1 MAITKIHPIK
11 STLKK
16 AIDYI
21 VDPAK
26 TDDKL
31 LVSSFGC
38 AVETADL
45 EFEKTRLLAMQK
57 GNNLAHQLIQAF
69 EPGEVSY
76 AQAHEIGR
84 QLADEILGGKY
95 EYVIATHINKEHC
108 HIVGLFKLSREQGYI
123 VRPIPDSN
131 DYEILAGHNR
141 TRAWQMT
148 GHDMIPAEVVSAD
161 DARAVSIAVA
171 TNLLRRQDLTII
183 ERGKAYKAV
192 LDAEKRQGARTD
204 IGTSGENRQKFLTR
218 EIVADFFGVTEYEIR
233 KAIKLAGLI
242 EPLADILEDT
252 PRKLPIACAELI
264 ADYDATTQQAFVEMC
279 SIEGYTLNK
288 ATVQK
293 ITRTCPP
300 PSAGKQEIYAVWRQA
315 RAEEAQRRTAPP
327 KKISFDRRK
336 FAPYLQKLGK
346 DEFSFYYVGEL
357 CVFWIRLITRKGD
370 YNMYL
375 NAYTKE
381 ENYQKYFDFLEKL
394 RQSGETN
401 MYGAVP
407 YLQSEFPELR
417 GSQKKANAILIAL
430 IKSFEMKEGDEPC

>member
-1 MAITKIHPIK
+1 MPKRDMNDL
-11 STLKK
+11 LKK
-16 AIDYI
+16 RMNATQQASEITVGDEAYEILFKGVPVPAVSRFCELPIDRLR
-21 VDPAK
+21 P
-26 TDDKL
+26 
-31 LVSSFGC
+31 FF
-38 AVETADL
+38 TADIG
-45 EFEKTRLLAMQK
+45 FHPYSPEKLK
-57 GNNLAHQLIQAF
+57 AF
-69 EPGEVSY
+69 S
-76 AQAHEIGR
+76 Q
-84 QLADEILGGKY
+84 QLA
-95 EYVIATHINKEHC
+95 
-108 HIVGLFKLSREQGYI
+108 EQGIYERVI
-123 VRPIPDSN
+123 VRPILGSN

-183 ERGKAYKAV
+183 ERGKAYRA
-192 LDAEKRQGARTD
+192 LLHENNRHGQRDANQAETTFGD
-204 IGTSGENRQKFLTR
+204 SRQKLQEGDADSTFGDSRQRYNARKL
-218 EIVADFFGVTEYEIR
+218 VADFFGVTEYEIR

-242 EPLADILEDT
+242 EPLAEILEDT

-336 FAPYLQKLGK
+336 FAPYLQKLGSDK
-346 DEFSFYYVGEL
+346 EL
-357 CVFWIRLITRKGD
+357 
-370 YNMYL
+370 
-375 NAYTKE
+375 E
-381 ENYQKYFDFLEKL
+381 ELFLAFL
-394 RQSGETN
+394 RQRVG
-401 MYGAVP
+401 
-407 YLQSEFPELR
+407 
-417 GSQKKANAILIAL
+417 
-430 IKSFEMKEGDEPC
+430 

>member
-1 MAITKIHPIK
+1 MNDLLKRRMSATQQAAEIVVGNEAYETLFRGAPAPETSRFCDLPIDR
-11 STLKK
+11 LR
-16 AIDYI
+16 
-21 VDPAK
+21 P
-26 TDDKL
+26 
-31 LVSSFGC
+31 FF
-38 AVETADL
+38 TADIG
-45 EFEKTRLLAMQK
+45 FRPYPPEKLK
-57 GNNLAHQLIQAF
+57 AF
-69 EPGEVSY
+69 S
-76 AQAHEIGR
+76 Q
-84 QLADEILGGKY
+84 QLA
-95 EYVIATHINKEHC
+95 
-108 HIVGLFKLSREQGYI
+108 EQGIYERVI

-242 EPLADILEDT
+242 EPLAEILEDT

-336 FAPYLQKLGK
+336 FAPYLQKLGSDK
-346 DEFSFYYVGEL
+346 EL
-357 CVFWIRLITRKGD
+357 
-370 YNMYL
+370 
-375 NAYTKE
+375 E
-381 ENYQKYFDFLEKL
+381 ELFLAFL
-394 RQSGETN
+394 RQRVG
-401 MYGAVP
+401 
-407 YLQSEFPELR
+407 
-417 GSQKKANAILIAL
+417 
-430 IKSFEMKEGDEPC
+430 

>member
-1 MAITKIHPIK
+1 MPKRDMNDL
-11 STLKK
+11 LKK
-16 AIDYI
+16 RMSATQQAAEIVVGDEAYETLFRGAPAPETSRFCDLPIDRLR
-21 VDPAK
+21 P
-26 TDDKL
+26 
-31 LVSSFGC
+31 FF
-38 AVETADL
+38 TADIG
-45 EFEKTRLLAMQK
+45 FHPYSSEKLR
-57 GNNLAHQLIQAF
+57 AF
-69 EPGEVSY
+69 S
-76 AQAHEIGR
+76 Q
-84 QLADEILGGKY
+84 QLA
-95 EYVIATHINKEHC
+95 
-108 HIVGLFKLSREQGYI
+108 EQGIYERVI

-336 FAPYLQKLGK
+336 FAPYLQKLGSDK
-346 DEFSFYYVGEL
+346 EL
-357 CVFWIRLITRKGD
+357 
-370 YNMYL
+370 
-375 NAYTKE
+375 E
-381 ENYQKYFDFLEKL
+381 ELFLAFL
-394 RQSGETN
+394 RQRVG
-401 MYGAVP
+401 
-407 YLQSEFPELR
+407 
-417 GSQKKANAILIAL
+417 
-430 IKSFEMKEGDEPC
+430 

>member
-1 MAITKIHPIK
+1 MPKRDMNDL
-11 STLKK
+11 LKK
-16 AIDYI
+16 RMSATQQAAEIVVGDEAYETLFRGAPAPETSRFCDLPIDRLR
-21 VDPAK
+21 P
-26 TDDKL
+26 
-31 LVSSFGC
+31 FF
-38 AVETADL
+38 TADIG
-45 EFEKTRLLAMQK
+45 FHPYPPEKLK
-57 GNNLAHQLIQAF
+57 AF
-69 EPGEVSY
+69 S
-76 AQAHEIGR
+76 Q
-84 QLADEILGGKY
+84 QLA
-95 EYVIATHINKEHC
+95 
-108 HIVGLFKLSREQGYI
+108 EQGIYERVI
-123 VRPIPDSN
+123 VRPISGSN

-141 TRAWQMT
+141 TKAWQMS

-264 ADYDATTQQAFVEMC
+264 ADYDATTQQAFMEMC

-336 FAPYLQKLGK
+336 FAPYLQKLGSDK
-346 DEFSFYYVGEL
+346 EL
-357 CVFWIRLITRKGD
+357 
-370 YNMYL
+370 
-375 NAYTKE
+375 E
-381 ENYQKYFDFLEKL
+381 ELFLAFL
-394 RQSGETN
+394 RQRVG
-401 MYGAVP
+401 
-407 YLQSEFPELR
+407 
-417 GSQKKANAILIAL
+417 
-430 IKSFEMKEGDEPC
+430 

>member
-1 MAITKIHPIK
+1 MSATQQAAEIVVGDEAYETLFRGAPAPETSRFCDLPIDR
-11 STLKK
+11 LR
-16 AIDYI
+16 
-21 VDPAK
+21 P
-26 TDDKL
+26 
-31 LVSSFGC
+31 FF
-38 AVETADL
+38 TADIG
-45 EFEKTRLLAMQK
+45 FHPYPPEKLK
-57 GNNLAHQLIQAF
+57 AF
-69 EPGEVSY
+69 S
-76 AQAHEIGR
+76 Q
-84 QLADEILGGKY
+84 QLA
-95 EYVIATHINKEHC
+95 
-108 HIVGLFKLSREQGYI
+108 EQGIYERVI
-123 VRPIPDSN
+123 VRPISGSN

-141 TRAWQMT
+141 TKAWQMS

-218 EIVADFFGVTEYEIR
+218 EIMADFFGVTEYEIR

-264 ADYDATTQQAFVEMC
+264 ADYDATTQQAFMEMC

-336 FAPYLQKLGK
+336 FAPYLQKLGSDK
-346 DEFSFYYVGEL
+346 EL
-357 CVFWIRLITRKGD
+357 
-370 YNMYL
+370 
-375 NAYTKE
+375 E
-381 ENYQKYFDFLEKL
+381 ELFLAFL
-394 RQSGETN
+394 RQRVG
-401 MYGAVP
+401 
-407 YLQSEFPELR
+407 
-417 GSQKKANAILIAL
+417 
-430 IKSFEMKEGDEPC
+430 